1 MLTKEQMLTMLKGDV
16 VPALGCTEPVCVAL
30 AAADAS
36 KAVGG
41 KVQKIE
47 VKVNANIYKNGMS
60 AGIPNFHTVGLHYA
74 AAIGAVLGNP
84 ERKLELLQDVT
95 SEVVLAVDELVKAGN
110 VKVSIDETQTG
121 LYVNCEVSTEK
132 GTGNTVIRGAH
143 TNIVL
148 TKVNDKVVF
157 EKQMQSASGDDSVVE
172 ELKNMTIAEIRALVD
187 SASEEELAFML
198 DGVAMNEALSDYSLT
213 HEIGIG
219 AAKTFREN
227 IGTKLIG
234 NDLMSRIMMR
244 VMSAAENRLDGCP
257 YPTMSSAGAGTK
269 GLVVI
274 LPISETAKTVGA
286 SKEQTVKAL
295 AFGHLLNRY
304 INAYVGKLAAV
315 CSCCMASSTAA
326 CAAMT
331 WLLGGNDEQI
341 GFAIRNMTGTITGMI
356 CDGAKP
362 SCALK
367 LTSGVSTAV
376 LSAILAMENKC
387 VTSVEGIIDDDVD
400 RSISNLTRIGSQ
412 GMNET
417 DKLVLDI
424 MTNKQCN

>member
-1 MLTKEQMLTMLKGDV
+1 MLTKEQMIAMLRADV

-30 AAADAS
+30 AAANAS
-36 KAVGG
+36 KAAGG
-41 KVQKIE
+41 KVLKMT
-47 VKVNANIYKNGMS
+47 VSVNANIYKNGMS

-74 AAIGAVLGNP
+74 AAIGAVLKNP
-84 ERKLELLQDVT
+84 DRKLELLQDVT
-95 SEVVLAVDELVKAGN
+95 EDVVSQVNELVETGS
-110 VKVSIDETQTG
+110 VSVTIDEAQSG
-121 LYVNCEVSTEK
+121 LYVNCEVLTEN
-132 GTGNTVIRGAH
+132 GTGLAVIRGAH
-143 TNIVL
+143 TNVVL
-148 TKVNDKVVF
+148 IKANESVLF
-157 EKQMQSASGDDSVVE
+157 EKEMQSASGDDSIIE

-187 SASEEELAFML
+187 SASEEELGFMM

-219 AAKTFREN
+219 AAKIFREN

-234 NDLMSRIMMR
+234 DDLMSRIMMR

-274 LPISETAKTVGA
+274 LPISETAKTLGA
-286 SKEQTVKAL
+286 SMEQTVKAL

-356 CDGAKP
+356 CDGGKVGCSFKVSA
-362 SCALK
+362 SSAAALTNAIMAVNQVALRTSDGICAETPEQCIK
-367 LTSGVSTAV
+367 
-376 LSAILAMENKC
+376 N
-387 VTSVEGIIDDDVD
+387 
-400 RSISNLTRIGSQ
+400 IGQ
-412 GMNET
+412 IANPGMIQT
-417 DKLVLDI
+417 DKEILDI
-424 MTNKQCN
+424 MLKK

>member
-1 MLTKEQMLTMLKGDV
+1 MLTEEQMLTMLKGDV

-41 KVQKIE
+41 TVQKIE

-60 AGIPNFHTVGLHYA
+60 AGIPNFHAVGLHYA

-95 SEVVLAVDELVKAGN
+95 PEAVLAVDELVKAGT

-121 LYVNCEVSTEK
+121 LYVNCEVTTEK

-172 ELKNMTIAEIRALVD
+172 ELKKMTIAEIRALVD

-198 DGVAMNEALSDYSLT
+198 DGVVMNEALSDYSLT

-227 IGTKLIG
+227 IGTNLIG

-295 AFGHLLNRY
+295 AFGHLVNRY

-356 CDGAKP
+356 CDGGKVG
-362 SCALK
+362 CAFK
-367 LTSGVSTAV
+367 VSASSSAALTNAIMAVNEVALRVSD
-376 LSAILAMENKC
+376 
-387 VTSVEGIIDDDVD
+387 GICASTPEQCIK
-400 RSISNLTRIGSQ
+400 NIGQ
-412 GMNET
+412 IANPGMIQT
-417 DKLVLDI
+417 DKEILDI
-424 MTNKQCN
+424 MLKK